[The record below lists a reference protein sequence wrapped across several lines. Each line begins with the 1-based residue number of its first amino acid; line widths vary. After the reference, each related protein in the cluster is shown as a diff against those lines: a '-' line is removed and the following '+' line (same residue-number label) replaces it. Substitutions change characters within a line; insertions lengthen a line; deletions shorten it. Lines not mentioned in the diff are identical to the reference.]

1 MAGMAGMTGMNGM
14 AGMTRITE
22 MMEMTDFEDRQ
33 NDLNYG
39 MLAVRPSVFKSP
51 VLYGTSTV
59 HRYRKLTSFVFLHP
73 CILKFP

>member
-1 MAGMAGMTGMNGM
+1 MTGMAGIAMTGMNGM
-14 AGMTRITE
+14 AGMTRITG
-22 MMEMTDFEDRQ
+22 MTEMTKIMRITK

-51 VLYGTSTV
+51 VLYGTST
-59 HRYRKLTSFVFLHP
+59 YFVFLHP